1 VPDATGLELV
11 ASEIRDALGEDTVV
25 GTQFYRGAA
34 TLEVKPA
41 SIHDVI
47 EHLMHK
53 AGEPYD
59 FIASIHGCDYYP
71 EEPRLSV
78 HYQLLSRER
87 VDRLGV
93 KVRMGVDEAEV
104 PTVTDLFAGA
114 NFDERETYDMFGIL
128 FTGHSDMRRILMPE
142 DYVGWPQRRD
152 FPMGG
157 EPVIFTFNEGQM
169 PRWYE

>member
-11 ASEIRDALGEDTVV
+11 AGEVRDALGEDTVV
-25 GTQFYRGAA
+25 GTQYYRGQA
-34 TLEVKPA
+34 TLEVRPA
-41 SIHDVI
+41 AVHDVI
-47 EHLMHK
+47 EHLLHK
-53 AGEPYD
+53 AGETYD
-59 FIASIHGCDYYP
+59 VVASVHGCDYFP
-71 EEPRLSV
+71 DEPRLSV

-104 PTVTDLFAGA
+104 PTITDLFPGA
-114 NFDERETYDMFGIL
+114 DFDERETYDMFGIV
-128 FTGHSDMRRILMPE
+128 FTDHPDLRRILMPE
-142 DYVGWPQRRD
+142 DYVGHPLRRD
-152 FPMGG
+152 FPIGG